1 MPLEV
6 DHVFIACAPGAPEA
20 DTLLQLGLVEGSPN
34 THPGQGTANRRF
46 FFANFMLELLWVADA
61 AEATSA
67 RTRRTRLW
75 ERCSHRGP
83 EVSPFGILFRTTG
96 DDTDSRAPFRTWS
109 YHPSYL
115 PPGLAIEVA
124 EGTTLQ
130 EPELFCLP
138 FLRGARSPTPGPTSH
153 SWALGRVQ
161 GLSVGVR
168 SRPVLSEASR
178 ATEQLGLLAYFESRE
193 HVLEIHFQGSFP
205 KRIDL
210 RPVLPMVLSVA
221 P

>member
-83 EVSPFGILFRTTG
+83 EVSPFGILFRTIG
-96 DDTDSRAPFRTWS
+96 DTNSRAPFRTWP
-109 YHPSYL
+109 YRPSYL
-115 PPGLAIEVA
+115 PSGLAIEVA
-124 EGTTLQ
+124 EGTKLQ
-130 EPELFCLP
+130 EPELFYLP
-138 FLRGARSPTPGPTSH
+138 FLRGARSPTPEPTSH
-153 SWALGRVQ
+153 SWALGRVR

-168 SRPVLSEASR
+168 SRSVLSEASR

-193 HVLEIHFQGSFP
+193 HVLEIHFQGSF
-205 KRIDL
+205 
-210 RPVLPMVLSVA
+210 RPVLPVVLSVA

>member
-61 AEATSA
+61 AEA
-67 RTRRTRLW
+67 

-96 DDTDSRAPFRTWS
+96 DADSRAPFRTWS

-115 PPGLAIEVA
+115 PPDLAIEVA
-124 EGTTLQ
+124 EGTSLQ
-130 EPELFCLP
+130 EPELFYLP

-153 SWALGRVQ
+153 SWALGRVR

-168 SRPVLSEASR
+168 SRSGLSEASR
-178 ATEQLGLLAYFESRE
+178 ATEQLGLLTYFESRE
-193 HVLEIHFQGSFP
+193 HVLEIHFQGPFP

-210 RPVLPMVLSVA
+210 RPVLPVVLSVA